1 MKAVLSTIRISP
13 VILGAIPLFVLA
25 HFGHHLLT
33 SLPMPLLP
41 LIRSEFSLDYTLSGF
56 VISAFN
62 LAYGFGQ
69 LPAGWLTDRIGP
81 RIMLTVGICGV
92 ALAGFFV
99 GISHTFPLMIIFL
112 ILMGIMGGGYHP
124 AAPPLISA
132 TVEQSRRGRALG
144 FHNMGGSAS
153 YFLAPLIA
161 TGIAASWGWRGS
173 FLGLAIPTMIFGL
186 ILAFSLGRLTGGK
199 TERASGTTAA
209 SGAHAPQS
217 TKHLAVFIFLTSFT
231 SAVLISAVAFIPLFL
246 VDRLGFG
253 KETAGAYFAIIYSAG
268 LWMSPIG
275 GYLSDR
281 FGGVTMILAVGFLTG
296 PVLYLLNE
304 IQSPV
309 GMALLLVGIG
319 MVFYTRMVVSESF
332 ILGAASEKRR
342 SSVLGI
348 YYFGSMESGGVLTP
362 VMGYMVDHLGF
373 RHSFMIA
380 AGSAVLVTLICSFWL
395 RDKRN

>member
-1 MKAVLSTIRISP
+1 
-13 VILGAIPLFVLA
+13 
-25 HFGHHLLT
+25 
-33 SLPMPLLP
+33 
-41 LIRSEFSLDYTLSGF
+41 
-56 VISAFN
+56 
-62 LAYGFGQ
+62 
-69 LPAGWLTDRIGP
+69 
-81 RIMLTVGICGV
+81 
-92 ALAGFFV
+92 
-99 GISHTFPLMIIFL
+99 
-112 ILMGIMGGGYHP
+112 
-124 AAPPLISA
+124 
-132 TVEQSRRGRALG
+132 
-144 FHNMGGSAS
+144 
-153 YFLAPLIA
+153 
-161 TGIAASWGWRGS
+161 
-173 FLGLAIPTMIFGL
+173 
-186 ILAFSLGRLTGGK
+186 
-199 TERASGTTAA
+199 
-209 SGAHAPQS
+209 
-217 TKHLAVFIFLTSFT
+217 
-231 SAVLISAVAFIPLFL
+231 
-246 VDRLGFG
+246 
-253 KETAGAYFAIIYSAG
+253 
-268 LWMSPIG
+268 MSPIG